1 MKVLVSEEH
10 LTNIATAIRNK
21 LTVDTKYKPS
31 EMSAA
36 IEKIKRL
43 PGNMSGLETHA
54 AMSNID
60 EIDFVSLIHKLTNS
74 QVTKISDIR
83 PYTIRSV
90 KLSPTKVFIA
100 LSTKDEE
107 SNRITA
113 VICTITQEGQ
123 VTIGNL
129 LTLGVGQVRN
139 FDVIAL
145 TENKVVVGSVSSAAD
160 ITILNI
166 DGTTITEIGGGA
178 ITGELPNNKTIKLAK
193 IDNEKFVAVYSTPD
207 ATVGMCLSISS
218 GSPVIFGNTLNESG
232 SYLEPH
238 IMGNSIAI
246 LAVNENKYAIFRS
259 NPGQISNGITVFS
272 CTVNGEGISKDAEK
286 VIPGECGCSQ
296 VSATLF
302 KDDEI
307 FVAFGGT
314 VEKNQTAYG
323 IVCSITPSIN
333 FGSAVEIEGGQ
344 ISCIDAT
351 TAYNNLVVVAFG
363 GYVDVQPGS
372 TKVALF
378 NADKI
383 SIQKL
388 LETTHTQLYGGV
400 AIEYLGGAK
409 VFLSSTIKF
418 TENEDSHVGAVTSE
432 FYEGVISTNHN
443 DNIYGVAATSGALG
457 ETIDVCV
464 PVRE

>member
-21 LTVDTKYKPS
+21 LKVDTKYKPS
-31 EMSAA
+31 EMGAA

-43 PGNMSGLETHA
+43 PGNMSGLEAHA
-54 AMSNID
+54 AMSDID
-60 EIDFVSLIHKLTNS
+60 EIDFVSLIHKVNNS
-74 QVTKISDIR
+74 QVTKISDIS

-100 LSTKDEE
+100 WTTKDEE

-123 VTIGNL
+123 VTMGNL
-129 LTLGVGQVRN
+129 LTLGVGHVKN

-145 TENKVVVGSVSSAAD
+145 TENKVVVGSVSSSVD

-166 DGTTITEIGGGA
+166 DGTTITETVSKIMS
-178 ITGELPNNKTIKLAK
+178 GELPDKKTIKLAK
-193 IDNEKFVAVYSTPD
+193 IDNEKFVAVYSHPD
-207 ATVGMCLSISS
+207 ATVGMCISISS
-218 GSPVIFGNTLNESG
+218 GSPVPFGNTLNESG

-238 IMGNSIAI
+238 ILGNSIAI

-259 NPGQISNGITVFS
+259 NPGQVSNGITVFS

-296 VSATLF
+296 VSATLLEG
-302 KDDEI
+302 DEI
-307 FVAFGGT
+307 FVAFG
-314 VEKNQTAYG
+314 VALEKQFKAYG
-323 IVCSITPSIN
+323 IVCSITPTIN
-333 FGSAVEIEGGQ
+333 FGNAVEIDGDS
-344 ISCIDAT
+344 ISAINAT
-351 TAYNNLVVVAFG
+351 TAYNNFVVVAFG

-378 NADKI
+378 AANKI
-383 SIQKL
+383 NIIKL
-388 LETTHTQLYGGV
+388 LETTHTQLYDGV

-409 VFLSSTIKF
+409 VFLSNGIKF
-418 TENEDSHVGAVTSE
+418 TENEDSHVGVVTSE
-432 FYEGVISTNHN
+432 FYEGVISTTHN
-443 DNIYGVAATSGALG
+443 DNIYGVAATSGAVG
-457 ETIDVCV
+457 ERIDVCV